1 MDTTPGKKPS
11 GLQAAFG
18 MSLIPSWEVMCT
30 TPQQHGYCHPRG
42 ADPKHSQLS
51 LPPPPDAR
59 HRTPDAGRLTPTP
72 CYRTPLSQLPVEYA
86 SSQERQFHVIR
97 TAPLDTK
104 EIPHNY
110 DVLRHCL
117 KSTKEE
123 VHEAEMRLHRQ
134 PVSNDEV
141 RALALAT
148 STLALPRP
156 PRNRRRPPSPTH
168 THMRSHTRSPPPR
181 HRWSGS
187 ARWRCSGRRRSST

>member
-1 MDTTPGKKPS
+1 MYNTTTTRLLSPPRCRLKT
-11 GLQAAFG
+11 LAIITATAAAW
-18 MSLIPSWEVMCT
+18 PA
-30 TPQQHGYCHPRG
+30 PPRSAG
-42 ADPKHSQLS
+42 RPT
-51 LPPPPDAR
+51 PDAR
-59 HRTPDAGRLTPTP
+59 RRTPDAHALFSHS
-72 CYRTPLSQLPVEYA
+72 LSELPVEFA

-141 RALALAT
+141 RALALTT
-148 STLALPRP
+148 SKSASLRP
-156 PRNRRRPPSPTH
+156 PRNRHRPPDPTH
-168 THMRSHTRSPPPR
+168 THTRSRTRSPPPR
-181 HRWSGS
+181 RRWSGS

>member
-1 MDTTPGKKPS
+1 
-11 GLQAAFG
+11 

-30 TPQQHGYCHPRG
+30 TPQQHGYCHPHG
-42 ADPKHSQLS
+42 ADLKHSQLS
-51 LPPPPDAR
+51 LPPPPSDAR
-59 HRTPDAGRLTPTP
+59 RRTPDAHALFSHS
-72 CYRTPLSQLPVEYA
+72 LSQLPVEYA

-141 RALALAT
+141 RALALTT
-148 STLALPRP
+148 SKSASLRP
-156 PRNRRRPPSPTH
+156 PRNRHRPPDPTH
-168 THMRSHTRSPPPR
+168 THTRSRTRSPPPR
-181 HRWSGS
+181 RRWSGS